1 MSSKQPPAPLAPPVA
16 PPPAR
21 RFTDSVERPSTV
33 IGASIKIKGELT
45 GGDSVDVAGSLE
57 GVSRVAGFYLVREGA
72 RVVGPIAAAA
82 VLVEGEVEGQLIEAR
97 KVEIGAASRV
107 RAHIRASVVAIAE
120 GAYFEGQIEMSGE
133 EGETAR
139 LAFQERR
146 RRDDGREARALPTA
160 APQPAA
166 PPGEKK

>member
-1 MSSKQPPAPLAPPVA
+1 MSSKQPPAPLAPPAA

-21 RFTDSVERPSTV
+21 RFTDSRERPGTV

-45 GGDSVDVAGSLE
+45 GGDSVDLAGSLE
-57 GVSRVAGFYLVREGA
+57 GTSRVEGFYLVREGA
-72 RVVGPIAAAA
+72 RVVGPIAAAD
-82 VLVEGEVEGQLIEAR
+82 VVVEGEVEGTLIEGR

-120 GAYFEGQIEMSGE
+120 GAFFEGQIDMSGE

-139 LAFQERR
+139 LAFRERR
-146 RRDDGREARALPTA
+146 RREGQGRGLPPA
-160 APQPAA
+160 APPPAA